1 MVEPHRKPPLVFT
14 LYFRMHSW
22 KLVVCGPLLN
32 TSPSFDD
39 AHTVEVD
46 LAQLAVSV
54 LPRIMFDD
62 VRTEVLLT

>member
-1 MVEPHRKPPLVFT
+1 MVEPHRKPPLDFT
-14 LYFRMHSW
+14 LYFLMHSW

-32 TSPSFDD
+32 TNPSFDD

-46 LAQLAVSV
+46 LAQLEVSV
-54 LPRIMFDD
+54 MPRMMPDD